1 MKFTIVKEP
10 IPFLIIDDTYDKDE
24 QTQIYNELDYF
35 VDKLQ
40 SPEETGSAVRDGK
53 MKANKGV
60 FLESVYTSRN
70 FSNILK
76 INRKLFNEEVKN
88 NLFNCHYAYKLLN
101 NTNYDSTLIS
111 YYDSGGS
118 YFSHADR
125 SVITI
130 VTWFFKTPKN
140 FTGGEFKFTD
150 YNLGIE
156 VKNNRSVIFFSSYN
170 HEVSEVTIIDKTVPA
185 SGRFTLS
192 NFCTIQEK

>member
-10 IPFLIIDDTYDKDE
+10 IPFLIIDDTYDKEE
-24 QTQIYNELDYF
+24 QVQIYNELDFF

-40 SPEETGSAVRDGK
+40 RPEETGSAKDKDGNIK
-53 MKANKGV
+53 KNKGIFLDSV
-60 FLESVYTSRN
+60 FSNRK
-70 FSNILK
+70 FSNILQV
-76 INRKLFNEEVKN
+76 NRKLFSNEVRD
-88 NLFNCHYAYKLLN
+88 NLFKCHYAYRLLN
-101 NTNYDSTLIS
+101 NTRHDNTLIS

-118 YFSHADR
+118 YFSHADD

-150 YNLGIE
+150 YNLDVE
-156 VKNNRSVIFFSSYN
+156 VKNNRSVMFFSSYN

-192 NFCTIQEK
+192 NFCTIQG